1 MALNKNLLR
10 NLFIAVTVLLF
21 AGCSNIQSVAGR
33 GNADPAGNFQ
43 NQSKGNDSN
52 KQAED
57 SRIPQDQNV
66 NKTPETQAEDSRIP
80 QDQNVNKTPETQVE
94 DSRIP
99 QSSEKPEETDGR
111 NIPGNSEDDNKN
123 ERLAADST
131 DDPENDS
138 EGDYY
143 LPEQELVSMDQ
154 ILTDNQR
161 LDETQDK
168 LMMAVVKYLGV
179 PYVWGGNTSNGLDC
193 SGFTKLVFEEFFD
206 FPLFRIARDQFTQ
219 GERIKEIEDL
229 KLGDLVFFDTRP
241 ASRPGHVGIYLG
253 NGYFAH
259 ASTKQGVIVSSFKTE
274 YYSRTFMG
282 GSRFK
287 NIFK

>member
-1 MALNKNLLR
+1 LALNKNLLR

-66 NKTPETQAEDSRIP
+66 NKTPETQ
-80 QDQNVNKTPETQVE
+80 VE

-131 DDPENDS
+131 DDPEND
-138 EGDYY
+138 
-143 LPEQELVSMDQ
+143 
-154 ILTDNQR
+154 
-161 LDETQDK
+161 
-168 LMMAVVKYLGV
+168 
-179 PYVWGGNTSNGLDC
+179 
-193 SGFTKLVFEEFFD
+193 
-206 FPLFRIARDQFTQ
+206 
-219 GERIKEIEDL
+219 
-229 KLGDLVFFDTRP
+229 
-241 ASRPGHVGIYLG
+241 
-253 NGYFAH
+253 
-259 ASTKQGVIVSSFKTE
+259 
-274 YYSRTFMG
+274 
-282 GSRFK
+282 
-287 NIFK
+287 